1 MSRPPLSLSDP
12 SPQSPSGD
20 AVTAEDQRD
29 QDPSG
34 IRTSDQS
41 ASRLIVVSNRLPLG
55 DSPSGG
61 LVVALEDALRSSG
74 GVWVGFSGQTED
86 DPSDDLEDH
95 PGAAFQRLSFDLTP
109 QDHEEYYL
117 GYSNSILWPLCHGR
131 PNLMR
136 IKPEYLDG
144 YARVNARI
152 ARMLMPHL
160 RPGDRIWVQ
169 DYHLFPLA
177 KELRALGVTAPIGH
191 FLHIPFPGPAD
202 CGALPNPAELFDWLS
217 HYDLLGF
224 QTERDLGAFAES
236 ARQLADGDQ
245 VSDHVFQLSGRQVR
259 TQVFPIGIDTAAFM
273 AEAAEAP
280 DSDRMRSLTRAQMMI
295 GVDRLDYSK
304 GIPQRF
310 RAYQL
315 LLEKIPD
322 LHEKISFLQIAP
334 PTRGEVDAYQDIREE
349 TEHLAGR
356 INGQFATLNWTP
368 IRFIHRP
375 FPRNELAG
383 LYRQARIGLVTP
395 LADGMNL
402 VAKEYVAAQ
411 NADDPG
417 VLILSRFAG
426 AAETMTEALI
436 INPHDPHDLAVAMAQ
451 AMRMSQSERRDRHAA
466 LLEGVVTHD
475 VAWWSETYL
484 AALGT

>member
-1 MSRPPLSLSDP
+1 M
-12 SPQSPSGD
+12 
-20 AVTAEDQRD
+20 
-29 QDPSG
+29 
-34 IRTSDQS
+34 
-41 ASRLIVVSNRLPLG
+41 SNRLPLG

-86 DPSDDLEDH
+86 DPSDDLQDH

-152 ARMLMPHL
+152 ARMLVPHL

-177 KELRALGVTAPIGH
+177 MELRALGVTAPIGH

-217 HYDLLGF
+217 HYDLVGF

-245 VSDHVFQLSGRQVR
+245 ISDQLFRLSGRRVR

-411 NADDPG
+411 NAEDPG

-451 AMRMSQSERRDRHAA
+451 AMRMSRSERQDRHAA

-475 VAWWSETYL
+475 IAWWSRTYL
-484 AALGT
+484 AALGD

>member
-1 MSRPPLSLSDP
+1 MSRLP
-12 SPQSPSGD
+12 
-20 AVTAEDQRD
+20 E
-29 QDPSG
+29 
-34 IRTSDQS
+34 
-41 ASRLIVVSNRLPLG
+41 SRLVVVSNRLPLG
-55 DSPSGG
+55 DNPSGG

-74 GVWVGFSGQTED
+74 GVWVGFSGDVVD
-86 DPSDDLEDH
+86 DPSDSLQDH
-95 PGAAFQRLSFDLTP
+95 PGAAFQRMSFDLTP
-109 QDHEEYYL
+109 QEHDEYYL

-131 PNLMR
+131 PSLMQIR
-136 IKPEYLDG
+136 PEYLDG
-144 YARVNARI
+144 YARANARI
-152 ARMLMPHL
+152 AQMLLPHL

-217 HYDLLGF
+217 YYDLLGF

-236 ARQLADGDQ
+236 ARQLADGDF
-245 VSDHVFQLSGRQVR
+245 VSDNLFQLSGRKVR
-259 TQVFPIGIDTAAFM
+259 AQVFPIGIDAAAFM

-280 DSDRMRSLTRAQMMI
+280 DEDRMRSLTQAKMMI

-334 PTRGEVDAYQDIREE
+334 PTRGAVDAYQDIREE

-375 FPRNELAG
+375 FPRPVLAG

-411 NADDPG
+411 DPTDPG

-451 AMRMSQSERRDRHAA
+451 AMRMSQPERRDRHAA
-466 LLEGVVTHD
+466 LLEGVQTHD
-475 VAWWSETYL
+475 VAWWSRTYL
-484 AALGT
+484 EALGR